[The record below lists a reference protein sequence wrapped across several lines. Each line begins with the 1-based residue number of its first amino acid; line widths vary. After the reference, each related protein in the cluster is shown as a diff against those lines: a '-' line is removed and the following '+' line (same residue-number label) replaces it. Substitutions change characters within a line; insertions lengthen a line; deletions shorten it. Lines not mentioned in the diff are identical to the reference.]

1 MPRRGNGEGSVYQRK
16 SDGKWVTSIT
26 VDGRRKV
33 FYSDT
38 QKEAIKK
45 LKKASQEQE
54 KGTLTVGPQHTVA
67 QYLDYWLS
75 VYKQKIR
82 PRTYERYEKIIRLH
96 LVPALGK
103 IKLDKLLPQHLQSLY
118 TKKLEEGLS
127 ANTVLVIHGML
138 HKALRSA
145 MRWGILGQNVC
156 DRVDIPRKTTF
167 EIHPLTPKQVQDFI
181 EAVQGHPNEALFI
194 LAIATGMRRGEIAGL
209 KWQDVDLERGTLQ
222 VQRALT
228 RVPTS
233 MGGGYQEAEPKTER
247 SRRSIILPDFAIRA
261 LKVHRERQEVI
272 KQNAGVLWQEHN
284 YVFSTSVGEHIH
296 PDHDILEAFKR
307 LLKNAGLP
315 DIRFHDLRHSSATM
329 LLSMGVHP
337 KIVQER
343 LGHHDI
349 GMTMDIYSHVLPNMQ
364 EDAAKKLNDMMD
376 RKKRDDEDDDGQGS
390 GVLVPV

>member
-16 SDGKWVTSIT
+16 SDGKWVTSISI
-26 VDGRRKV
+26 DGRRKV

-45 LKKASQEQE
+45 LKKACQEQE
-54 KGTLTVGPQHTVA
+54 KGALIVGPQHTVA

-82 PRTYERYEKIIRLH
+82 PRTYERYEQIIRLH
-96 LVPALGK
+96 LVPVLGK
-103 IKLDKLLPQHLQSLY
+103 IKLDKLSPQHIQSLY

-156 DRVDIPRKTTF
+156 DRVDVPRKTTF

-181 EAVQGHPNEALFI
+181 EVIQGHPNEALFI

-209 KWQDVDLERGTLQ
+209 KWQDVDLESGTLR

-233 MGGGYQEAEPKTER
+233 MGGGYQEAEPKTEG

-272 KQNAGVLWQEHN
+272 KQNAGDLWQEHD

-296 PDHDILEAFKR
+296 PGHDILEAFKR
-307 LLKNAGLP
+307 LLKDAGLP
-315 DIRFHDLRHSSATM
+315 DVRFHDLRHSSATM

-337 KIVQER
+337 KVVQER

-349 GMTMDIYSHVLPNMQ
+349 GITMNIYSHVLPNMQ

-376 RKKRDDEDDDGQGS
+376 RKKEGGEDDDGQGS
-390 GVLVPV
+390 GVPVPV